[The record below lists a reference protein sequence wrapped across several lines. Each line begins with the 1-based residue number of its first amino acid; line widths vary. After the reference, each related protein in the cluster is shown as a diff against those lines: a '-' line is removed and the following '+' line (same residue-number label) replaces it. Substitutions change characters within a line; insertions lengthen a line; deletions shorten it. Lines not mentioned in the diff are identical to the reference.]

1 MVIAGG
7 AGPIHACMIAHELE
21 IPIMIVP
28 KESSIFCAA
37 GMLMS
42 DLKHDFVRTYSTR
55 LDQMDNNKFKTLFND
70 MVLEAKKMLQ
80 TENIPGER
88 QVFIYSLDLR
98 YVKQYHE
105 VNINITI
112 EDIEQGDYDRIAA
125 KFHPEHN
132 RLYGY
137 SLEEDGTPLELINLR
152 LTALGKTE
160 KPRFVEESS
169 MSTDLSEAYKHEREV
184 YIPNKKTIET
194 VPVYD
199 GFKLKFGHRVIGPA
213 IIEQVNTTTFVSDE
227 YAVAVD
233 KYGSYTL
240 YLKSRESEFLDKA
253 LGELGDKHKDKDR
266 GGD

>member
-1 MVIAGG
+1 
-7 AGPIHACMIAHELE
+7 
-21 IPIMIVP
+21 MIVP

-42 DLKHDFVRTYSTR
+42 DLKHDFVRTYTTR
-55 LDQMDNNKFKTLFND
+55 LDQMNADRFRSLFSN
-70 MVLEAKKMLQ
+70 MESEAREMLGS
-80 TENIPGER
+80 ENIPEQR
-88 QVFIYSLDLR
+88 QEFIFSLDLR

-105 VNINITI
+105 VNIIITKN
-112 EDIEQGDYDRIAA
+112 DIDRCDFETIAS

-137 SLEEDGTPLELINLR
+137 SLEDDNVPLELINLR

-160 KPRFVEESS
+160 KPKFSEESFKS
-169 MSTDLSEAYKHEREV
+169 KDPMVAFKRNREV
-184 YIPNKKTIET
+184 YIPSKKSMEN

-199 GFKLKFGHRVIGPA
+199 GFKLKFGHHLIGPA
-213 IIEQVNTTTFVSDE
+213 IIEQVNTTTFVTDE
-227 YAVAVD
+227 YSVAVD

-253 LGELGDKHKDKDR
+253 MGIEDHEDKPRQGGE
-266 GGD
+266 